1 MPNEDRLKALLSDL
15 GRSTLRGVRK
25 CPKCGT
31 LNGIRGIMCKN
42 KACDQV
48 FKEAGDKRKN
58 TTEVCKLITGTTT
71 QVFSVRVRD
80 KGPDYRGF
88 VQLPLVSNSL
98 CTRPTDTL
106 INEPSAVCFVENCQ
120 RIFNTNILK
129 CHERELQPVTAC
141 QHIQAATRCF
151 ASALP
156 LIINNAVLFS
166 LNIPAYIKQSIW
178 QLTVVALGPLV
189 QRVSKTIMVVKCKV
203 TSKHPLGFLHVTFSP
218 AKSKDCQS
226 HFFCS
231 CPTFKGQG
239 SRNRS
244 DDVIHDRRCLHYY
257 ACVAAFAGDEKLSE
271 EFAAFVDQE
280 RSQEIVLNLQEQLS
294 GGDSEGENPS
304 RHVVA
309 VLGNPESN
317 LQVEVEV
324 LRDDAVMFQQFIM
337 ASQPVSEDISQVGE
351 FETIS
356 ETDVPDVCLQGLEV
370 MPDLSSPDLLSS
382 IKNDPL
388 PKTFLRINGL
398 KRKKDNSSPSI
409 SGLSEPKKSR
419 KKIPPKPEPNQVKD
433 ESTVNQTFIQWLAT
447 VTERIN
453 QQMHY
458 QFNGKPAPLVFHTP
472 QEFFDCLRER
482 ISYGGKKRRLPNTTT
497 AFVRKHAVPLGTF
510 TKYTWHIN
518 NIIHC
523 KQIFETPL
531 MPLEITRSFVENQDG
546 TYDVY
551 EASNLK
557 DEAYS
562 KMDNAPRIKPMELK
576 TFLKVGNTA
585 PDQKVPTPMI
595 IEWIPDIL
603 PKTKVGEL
611 KITFEFGHR
620 RP

>member
-48 FKEAGDKRKN
+48 FKEAGEKRKN
-58 TTEVCKLITGTTT
+58 TTEVCKLHTGSTT
-71 QVFSVRVRD
+71 QIFSVRVRD

-88 VQLPLVSNSL
+88 VQLPIVPNSL
-98 CTRPTDTL
+98 CSRPTDPL

-129 CHERELQPVTAC
+129 CHERELQPVTTC

-151 ASALP
+151 ASAQP
-156 LIINNAVLFS
+156 LSISNTVLFS
-166 LNIPAYIKQSIW
+166 LNIPTYIKHMIW
-178 QLTVVALGPLV
+178 QMAVVTLGPLV
-189 QRVSKTIMVVKCKV
+189 QRVSKTIMVVRCKV
-203 TSKHPLGFLHVTFSP
+203 TSKHPLGYLHVTFSP
-218 AKSKDCQS
+218 AKTKEQAS
-226 HFFCS
+226 HFLCS
-231 CPTFKGQG
+231 CPAFKGQG
-239 SRNRS
+239 SRNRG
-244 DDVIHDRRCLHYY
+244 DEVMHDRRCIHYY
-257 ACVAAFAGDEKLSE
+257 SCVAAFAGDDKLSE
-271 EFAAFVDQE
+271 EFASFVELE
-280 RSQEIVLNLQEQLS
+280 RSQEIVLNLQEHS
-294 GGDSEGENPS
+294 GGESEGEREN
-304 RHVVA
+304 RVVA
-309 VLGNPESN
+309 VLSDPENN
-317 LQVEVEV
+317 LQLEVEV
-324 LRDDAVMFQQFIM
+324 LTDDQTMLQQYILPE
-337 ASQPVSEDISQVGE
+337 SDISRVGE
-351 FETIS
+351 FETIT
-356 ETDVPDVCLQGLEV
+356 ENDVSDVCLQGLEII
-370 MPDLSSPDLLSS
+370 PDLSTSPDLLSS
-382 IKNDPL
+382 IKQDPI
-388 PKTFLRINGL
+388 PKGLLRFHGV
-398 KRKKDNSSPSI
+398 KRKKEESSASI
-409 SGLSEPKKSR
+409 SGAIEPKKSR
-419 KKIPPKPEPNQVKD
+419 KKIPPKPEPNQVRD
-433 ESTVNQTFIQWLAT
+433 EATVQQSFTQWLAT

-458 QFNGKPAPLVFHTP
+458 QFSGKPQPLVFHTP

-482 ISYGGKKRRLPNTTT
+482 ISYGGKKRRLPNTTS

-546 TYDVY
+546 TYDAY
-551 EASNLK
+551 EASNMK
-557 DEAYS
+557 DEAFS
-562 KMDNAPRIKPMELK
+562 KMDNGPRIRPLELK